1 MIIFP
6 TPCFSKELFHTRTI
20 LSSFPQWWNIMN
32 VSHYVAVVHWAN
44 KLTDLMSVLLSFI
57 LISWNFL
64 LLLKVWLNMDIL
76 SSPPPHPLKEWRWM
90 WRGAK
95 QCIPEG
101 ACIGKSDLGLLTLK
115 HDHIFW
121 VSIISLTIQTS
132 TDLSLNHGSFFLIL
146 RQMTK
151 LLSPGVGALGL
162 NEYWVMGLV
171 CYLN

>member
-76 SSPPPHPLKEWRWM
+76 SSPPPPTKRMTLDVAGGQSSVYWKVPVSGSRTWVYWPWNM
-90 WRGAK
+90 ITSFGS
-95 QCIPEG
+95 P
-101 ACIGKSDLGLLTLK
+101 SFLLLYK
-115 HDHIFW
+115 PQ
-121 VSIISLTIQTS
+121 QT
-132 TDLSLNHGSFFLIL
+132 
-146 RQMTK
+146 
-151 LLSPGVGALGL
+151 
-162 NEYWVMGLV
+162 
-171 CYLN
+171 

>member
-90 WRGAK
+90 WRG
-95 QCIPEG
+95 
-101 ACIGKSDLGLLTLK
+101 GKAVYTGRCLYQEVGPGFIDLETWSHLLGLHHFSYYTN
-115 HDHIFW
+115 
-121 VSIISLTIQTS
+121 
-132 TDLSLNHGSFFLIL
+132 LNRPKFESWLLFFDP
-146 RQMTK
+146 Q
-151 LLSPGVGALGL
+151 ADD
-162 NEYWVMGLV
+162 
-171 CYLN
+171 